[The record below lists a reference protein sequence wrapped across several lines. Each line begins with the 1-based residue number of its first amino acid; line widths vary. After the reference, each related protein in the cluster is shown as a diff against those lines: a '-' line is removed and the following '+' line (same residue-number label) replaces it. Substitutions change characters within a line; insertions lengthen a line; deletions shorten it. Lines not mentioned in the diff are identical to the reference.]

1 MLTAATEVFIP
12 LFQLATETPKTPD
25 VTFGILNRLHCR
37 MMGVSGTYSD
47 ASSHTRTRSQ
57 PSGGSRW
64 KEQVLLGR
72 GEEEEEEEQGCS

>member
-1 MLTAATEVFIP
+1 
-12 LFQLATETPKTPD
+12 
-25 VTFGILNRLHCR
+25 